1 MKIALVISG
10 NDPET
15 VWNAFRFGV
24 FALEQGDA
32 VGAFLLGKGVEAERI
47 EDDRFKVREV
57 MEAFVEKGG
66 RLLACGTCLEL
77 RAQKSDE
84 LCPVSTMRDLHA
96 LVAESDRVLTF

>member
-32 VGAFLLGKGVEAERI
+32 VGATNSAPSPP
-47 EDDRFKVREV
+47 
-57 MEAFVEKGG
+57 
-66 RLLACGTCLEL
+66 CGTCMRWWR
-77 RAQKSDE
+77 RAIG
-84 LCPVSTMRDLHA
+84 C
-96 LVAESDRVLTF
+96 

>member
-1 MKIALVISG
+1 MKVALVIAG

-24 FALEQGDA
+24 FALGQDDE
-32 VGAFLLGKGVEAERI
+32 VSAFLLGKGVEAERI
-47 EDDRFKVREV
+47 GDERFAVRAV
-57 MEAFVEKGG
+57 MEEFVAKGG
-66 RLLACGTCLEL
+66 RLLACGSCLEL